1 MNRETAVRH
10 AIHEMELAGLE
21 FTAEELK
28 MWDKIASGNCRL
40 NMREKKQND
49 SLLKCANAFRK
60 NSTTMSQA
68 NNAWLF
74 IYEKPKVQRA
84 NANGKMN
91 REMPAEMRSF
101 SRNCEAILRNS

>member
-68 NNAWLF
+68 NNAWLLF
-74 IYEKPKVQRA
+74 TK
-84 NANGKMN
+84 N
-91 REMPAEMRSF
+91 RRFRERTRTAK
-101 SRNCEAILRNS
+101 